1 MADTP
6 HSPEEL
12 QRLYSRRF
20 DQKTAYRNAVWQTL
34 CANVFAQWIRPS
46 DTVLDMGCGYGEF
59 INNVTATK
67 KYALDLNPDAKQ
79 RVNED
84 VELLLHDCSTEW
96 PLGAASLDVVFTS
109 NFLEHLPTKDALR
122 ATLNQAHRALKPGGR
137 FVAMGPNVKYVPGA
151 YWDFFD
157 HHLALTERSL
167 AEVLDDS
174 GFTTT
179 TMIDRFL
186 PYTMSDGRT
195 YPMSALRAY
204 LKVKPAWKVF
214 GKQFLVVA
222 QRES

>member
-1 MADTP
+1 VATTP

-20 DQKTAYRNAVWQTL
+20 DQKTDYRNTVWQTL
-34 CANVFAQWIRPS
+34 CSEVFAEWIRPS
-46 DTVLDMGCGYGEF
+46 DAVLDMGCGYGEF
-59 INNVTATK
+59 INNVHAGK

-79 RVNED
+79 RVNGD

-96 PLGAASLDVVFTS
+96 PISAGSLDVVFTS
-109 NFLEHLPTKDALR
+109 NFLEHLPNKDSLR
-122 ATLNQAHRALKPGGR
+122 ATILQVHRALKPGGR
-137 FVAMGPNVKYVPGA
+137 IVAMGPNVKYVPGA
-151 YWDFFD
+151 YWDFFY

-167 AEVLDDS
+167 AEVLNDS
-174 GFTTT
+174 GFETT

-195 YPMSALRAY
+195 YPLAALRAY
-204 LKVKPAWKVF
+204 LKLKPAWRFF

-222 QRES
+222 QRGS